1 MKVIP
6 AVMVLVMREEERPN
20 VGVVTCE
27 DGEEGRGEEG
37 VTLPEGE
44 MGEEGGGGRVEGGRG
59 ALSVFLFLLGR
70 IVVWTILR
78 NFPTDRSISSVDP

>member
-20 VGVVTCE
+20 VGVVTCG
-27 DGEEGRGEEG
+27 DGEEGRGEE
-37 VTLPEGE
+37 
-44 MGEEGGGGRVEGGRG
+44 EGGGREEGGRG
-59 ALSVFLFLLGR
+59 ALSVVLFLLGR

-78 NFPTDRSISSVDP
+78 SFPTDGSTSSVDP

>member
-6 AVMVLVMREEERPN
+6 AVMVLVMREERPN

-37 VTLPEGE
+37 VTLPERE
-44 MGEEGGGGRVEGGRG
+44 MGEVGVGGRERGGRG

-70 IVVWTILR
+70 IVVWTI
-78 NFPTDRSISSVDP
+78 FPLMGPHPL